1 MGNKRNQ
8 GKAAGEAKALQTL
21 QVSKKK
27 ENCQATA
34 TEFLQLTFKRKW
46 CQSWTTVL
54 IVVCRHILIN
64 MVQVMQGKLCRK

>member
-1 MGNKRNQ
+1 MIRNKRNQ

-27 ENCQATA
+27 ENCQVTA

-46 CQSWTTVL
+46 CQSL
-54 IVVCRHILIN
+54 GL
-64 MVQVMQGKLCRK
+64 QY